1 MVFQVVYK
9 PSKEL
14 VTATMDVETFSELFY
29 AAQVRCDFD
38 CQGLV
43 TICDGNGNALA
54 EVMKRGSKYEVTRP
68 IMET

>member
-14 VTATMDVETFSELFY
+14 VTVAVDVDTFSELFCN
-29 AAQVRCDFD
+29 AQVRCDFD
-38 CQGLV
+38 CHGLV

-68 IMET
+68 ILET